1 MQAHFVLRAG
11 RCVLPN
17 AVDGATVVQHHA
29 SLIDRKPL
37 MKLLHLDSSLLGAK
51 SVSRELSA
59 AVVAAWR
66 LAEPNATVV
75 YRDLAQDVPPQ
86 LTGELLQAMRFNQ
99 PPTSP
104 AAIADLA
111 TINTMLDEFLAADG
125 VVIGAPMYNFSVP
138 TQLKAWIDAL
148 SQPGKTFAY
157 TPQGPQGLA
166 GDKRVV
172 IASARGNF
180 YSAPP
185 MSARDYQETY
195 LAAAL
200 GFMGIKRIDVVRA
213 EGVNRSPEQRTAS
226 LQAAHAQIGAMFGD
240 ATQR

>member
-1 MQAHFVLRAG
+1 
-11 RCVLPN
+11 
-17 AVDGATVVQHHA
+17 
-29 SLIDRKPL
+29 
-37 MKLLHLDSSLLGAK
+37 MKLLHIDSSLLGDK

-66 LAEPNATVV
+66 LAEPKATVV
-75 YRDLAQDVPPQ
+75 YRDLAHDVPPQ

-104 AAIADLA
+104 VAIADLG
-111 TINTMLDEFLAADG
+111 TINAMLDEFLAADG

-157 TPQGPQGLA
+157 TPQGPRGLA

-172 IASARGNF
+172 IASARGNV

-185 MSARDYQETY
+185 MSARDFQETY

-200 GFMGIKRIDVVRA
+200 GFMGVQRFDVVRA
-213 EGVNRSPEQRTAS
+213 EGVNRSPEQRATA
-226 LQAAHAQIGAMFGD
+226 LQAAHTQIAGMFHS
-240 ATQR
+240 AELA